1 MRQSKTIEFLGN
13 GILLERVTEVFT
25 HRCDDGD
32 VVMRG
37 DPKKFHWATFSPKG
51 NSSWFG
57 VCPSN
62 WEDKKAVEEEWSRE
76 YEIEADYS

>member
-1 MRQSKTIEFLGN
+1 
-13 GILLERVTEVFT
+13 
-25 HRCDDGD
+25 
-32 VVMRG
+32 MRG

-57 VCPSN
+57 ICPAN
-62 WEDKKAVEEEWSRE
+62 WEDGKAVEEEWSRE